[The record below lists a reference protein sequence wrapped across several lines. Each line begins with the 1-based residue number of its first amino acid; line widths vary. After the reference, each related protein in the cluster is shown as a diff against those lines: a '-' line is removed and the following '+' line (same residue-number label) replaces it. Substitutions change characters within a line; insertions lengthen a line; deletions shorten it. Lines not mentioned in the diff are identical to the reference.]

1 LAGLHVGAL
10 AFALYWAGRGLRLP
24 RMWTM
29 LFTITLLSA
38 YVAVVVQRAP
48 VLRAAVMAA
57 IVVFG
62 GFFFR
67 RLELLNSAA
76 VAALILLAAR
86 PLALRDSSFQ
96 LTFVAIGCIAGL
108 ALPWLEK
115 TVQPYVRSLQGWRD
129 VTRDAAHEPRA
140 IQFRIDL
147 RSLAQWLSTGL
158 PQRLGKP
165 AGDILVGG
173 LSLTF
178 RVWELLV
185 ITIAL
190 QAGMLPLMA
199 RDFHRIPLSAPIV
212 NLAAVPLTG
221 VIVPLG
227 FLTFGLRANSPSD
240 WKIPCGSTCLAD
252 CTAFARC
259 PVVRAFSEM
268 ELPDSRAAILADRF
282 VFCRRHS
289 ASGSDAVE
297 AFVPKSGSLGTTR
310 RIHRLRADDCNLSFW
325 RKVDKGQAGIDSP

>member
-1 LAGLHVGAL
+1 
-10 AFALYWAGRGLRLP
+10 
-24 RMWTM
+24 
-29 LFTITLLSA
+29 
-38 YVAVVVQRAP
+38 
-48 VLRAAVMAA
+48 
-57 IVVFG
+57 
-62 GFFFR
+62 
-67 RLELLNSAA
+67 
-76 VAALILLAAR
+76 
-86 PLALRDSSFQ
+86 
-96 LTFVAIGCIAGL
+96 
-108 ALPWLEK
+108 
-115 TVQPYVRSLQGWRD
+115 VQPYVRSLQGWRD

-140 IQFRIDL
+140 IQFRVDL
-147 RSLAQWLSTGL
+147 RSLAQWISTRL
-158 PQRLGKP
+158 PQQLGKST
-165 AGDILVGG
+165 GDILVGG

-185 ITIAL
+185 LTIAL

-199 RDFHRIPLSAPIV
+199 RDFHRIPLSGADCEPGCRSTYRRHRPTR
-212 NLAAVPLTG
+212 LSD
-221 VIVPLG
+221 
-227 FLTFGLRANSPSD
+227 FGLRANSPSD

-297 AFVPKSGSLGTTR
+297 ALVPKSGSLGTTR